1 MLPSTNTETDK
12 GESYQALAKPMGI
25 WLYLILFTL
34 VVAHYLFILLI
45 HSLELMPKGMAN
57 QAFFRSNGFY
67 LNFVGNLILAITL
80 IVTLFQ
86 MKQSAMTWCLTLF
99 VFDLCST
106 SYWVLTQNWIE
117 MAGLFGL
124 ILVGSIWSACISC
137 YFYLRYLHK
146 QETLIPCTGF

>member
-1 MLPSTNTETDK
+1 MSPSIDVSNDEPN
-12 GESYQALAKPMGI
+12 QALAKPIGI

-34 VVAHYLFILLI
+34 VVAHYLFIILI

-57 QAFFRSNGFY
+57 QAFFKSNGFY

-80 IVTLFQ
+80 IVALFQ
-86 MKQSAMTWCLTLF
+86 MKQSAMSWSLTLF
-99 VFDLCST
+99 VFDVCST

-117 MAGLFGL
+117 MAGVFGL

-146 QETLIPCTGF
+146 QKMLLPCADF